1 MYGGITSRG
10 VTPLFFIKGKVTS
23 QRYIEKILTPMIAN
37 IESRRKVTNNILTTK
52 LVDKPPYDY
61 IFEQDHASSHTA
73 NATQEWCLNNINGDW
88 MNKDEAPSK
97 MDDVWAIERIWGVM
111 TYKVY
116 GGGQKQPK
124 SLKELETRIKK
135 AWKTLDA
142 KMLRRAVHQM
152 KLRMREI
159 VFKKGEK
166 LTYFKQHC

>member
-1 MYGGITSRG
+1 
-10 VTPLFFIKGKVTS
+10 
-23 QRYIEKILTPMIAN
+23 
-37 IESRRKVTNNILTTK
+37 
-52 LVDKPPYDY
+52 
-61 IFEQDHASSHTA
+61 
-73 NATQEWCLNNINGDW
+73 
-88 MNKDEAPSK
+88 

-166 LTYFKQHC
+166 LTYFKQHCQCDDCTNN